1 MKRGYTVSEYIE
13 KIVKLRKLRPNISI
27 SSDFIVGFPGE
38 TEEDFNATLDL
49 VDRIGFDNSYSFIYS
64 KRPGTPAASYPDDVS
79 LDIKKQRLNILQEKI
94 SLSSRLI
101 AESMLNTI
109 QRVVVSNISNKN
121 PKLVCAR
128 TENNR
133 LITFEGKENLI
144 GKLVE
149 VKVTENLSNSF
160 KGILIN

>member
-1 MKRGYTVSEYIE
+1 MI
-13 KIVKLRKLRPNISI
+13 
-27 SSDFIVGFPGE
+27 
-38 TEEDFNATLDL
+38 
-49 VDRIGFDNSYSFIYS
+49 
-64 KRPGTPAASYPDDVS
+64 
-79 LDIKKQRLNILQEKI
+79 
-94 SLSSRLI
+94 
-101 AESMLNTI
+101 NTI
-109 QRVVVSNISNKN
+109 QRVVVSNLSNKN

-149 VKVTENLSNSF
+149 VKITENLSNSF